1 MLKKALY
8 GVLGAVALSALAS
21 PALARDWGFSFS
33 FGRGYSSVYYES
45 APVYYESA
53 PVYYAAPVYYDCA
66 PPVVV
71 TRPPVVYRSYY
82 YPRVVYSA
90 PVPAYRPVYVAPR
103 AYYHTSRVYAAPRY
117 YGGSRVYIRGR

>member
-1 MLKKALY
+1 MLKQALY
-8 GVLGAVALSALAS
+8 GVLGVVALSALAS
-21 PALARDWGFSFS
+21 PTLARDWGFSFS
-33 FGRGYSSVYYES
+33 FGRGY

-53 PVYYAAPVYYDCA
+53 PVYYPAAPIYYDCA